1 MVRVKFIHLFNL
13 YLLGEVIGCPVLPQM
28 LLIMQIAVKRF
39 TIPVLVG

>member
-13 YLLGEVIGCPVLPQM
+13 YLLGEVIGCLVLLQM
-28 LLIMQIAVKRF
+28 LLILQIGMKRF